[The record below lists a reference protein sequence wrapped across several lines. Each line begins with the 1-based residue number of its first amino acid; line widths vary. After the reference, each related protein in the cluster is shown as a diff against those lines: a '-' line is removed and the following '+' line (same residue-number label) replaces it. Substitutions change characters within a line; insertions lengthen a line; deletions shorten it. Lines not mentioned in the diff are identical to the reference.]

1 MCSNFSIK
9 NCVILL
15 KNSTFR
21 KLQVLMKFVFL
32 LQFSVQCIHMLLCV
46 FSRNQQISR
55 AKSFCSII
63 FCSIIFLLDHIL
75 LDHILKECLFP
86 NDLQIIT
93 KTQTLFWLTY
103 IWVIPLKIFK
113 QYCNAFGTWSLL
125 STAHSNHS
133 KKQYSN
139 FTSLCALLF
148 PPRLYALWFF
158 TCFTLRLHL
167 SIKWSEGAIQQLY
180 RKNIYFVK
188 SQDGLFDRNPRQI
201 CVEDFIF
208 KFVNFVT

>member
-9 NCVILL
+9 NYVILL

-21 KLQVLMKFVFL
+21 KLQVLMKFIFL
-32 LQFSVQCIHMLLCV
+32 LEFSVQCIHQCIHMLLCV

-63 FCSIIFLLDHIL
+63 FCSIIFLLDHISKEFL

-93 KTQTLFWLTY
+93 KTETLFWLTY

-148 PPRLYALWFF
+148 PPRLYAL
-158 TCFTLRLHL
+158 
-167 SIKWSEGAIQQLY
+167 
-180 RKNIYFVK
+180 
-188 SQDGLFDRNPRQI
+188 LFDFSPALH
-201 CVEDFIF
+201 
-208 KFVNFVT
+208 

>member
-1 MCSNFSIK
+1 MFFCYNF
-9 NCVILL
+9 
-15 KNSTFR
+15 
-21 KLQVLMKFVFL
+21 
-32 LQFSVQCIHMLLCV
+32 QFSVFICFSAFFREISKSLAPRV
-46 FSRNQQISR
+46 FARSYFARSY
-55 AKSFCSII
+55 FCSII

-93 KTQTLFWLTY
+93 KTQTLFWLTH

-167 SIKWSEGAIQQLY
+167 LIKWSEGAIQQLY